1 MILLPNTPGLNKPLW
16 VLDTNVVLDIFHF
29 DDAATRPLARALEA
43 GLIRCAASPA
53 TLAEWRRVLAY
64 PEFGLDAAAQT
75 AMDARY
81 TACVTLTADP
91 DERADLPHKG
101 TPIHYGLKP
110 VWSRMPRCRD
120 ADDQKFLELA
130 AACSAEALVSKD
142 RALLDLCR
150 RRLPFA
156 ILSPQQ
162 AAARCLARV
171 DISTPLETLSRATI

>member
-1 MILLPNTPGLNKPLW
+1 VNSSPSTPILNRPLW
-16 VLDTNVVLDIFHF
+16 VLDTNVALDIFHF

-53 TLAEWRRVLAY
+53 TLAEWRQVLAY
-64 PEFGLDAAAQT
+64 PEFGLDAVAQA

-91 DERADLPHKG
+91 DELA
-101 TPIHYGLKP
+101 GL
-110 VWSRMPRCRD
+110 PRCRD

-142 RALLDLCR
+142 RALLDLRR

-156 ILSPQQ
+156 IFS
-162 AAARCLARV
+162 
-171 DISTPLETLSRATI
+171 PLEAVARLEKRQQ